1 MLLTLKGLFSQNKN
15 IFSHKIGYEWI
26 EEHNHSFIE
35 FFYVQNGS
43 ASHYYNGETVELQRG
58 NAYLLLPNDIHTF
71 METDS
76 NFIHRD
82 ITIRTEYF
90 IAACKQYRRDLYE
103 DLINKK
109 APVFFNLSNEF
120 IEKIEK
126 RCLFLSLPPD
136 NPVYQETEMYIT
148 TEIINLIIEKSN
160 KDSIIFPEWIN
171 SLIEDLHNLQNFTI
185 PLSTI
190 ISKIP
195 YSKEHIRRTFKHY
208 VGLTLT
214 DFFNDIK
221 LSHAYDLLFHST
233 RSIASIME
241 EIGINNTSYF
251 YTLFK
256 AKYNQTPNNTRHG
269 R

>member
-90 IAACKQYRRDLYE
+90 IAACKQYRPDLYE
-103 DLINKK
+103 DLVNKK
-109 APVFFNLSNEF
+109 APVFFHLSNEF

-126 RCLFLSLPPD
+126 RCPFLSLPPD
-136 NPVYQETEMYIT
+136 NPVYQETERYIT
-148 TEIINLIIEKSN
+148 TKIINLILERAN
-160 KDSIIFPEWIN
+160 RDTAAFPEWIN
-171 SLIEDLHNLQNFTI
+171 ALITELHNPQNFTI
-185 PLSTI
+185 PLTSI
-190 ISKIP
+190 IDKIP
-195 YSKEHIRRTFKHY
+195 YSKEHIRRTFKQY

-221 LSHAYDLLFHST
+221 LSHAYNLLFNSSRST
-233 RSIASIME
+233 ASIME

-256 AKYNQTPNNTRHG
+256 GKYHQTPHEARQKY
-269 R
+269 